1 MNFDIFL
8 SICQTEVD
16 GYLPSEKIMFQNFF
30 DQVELAD
37 QLGFDTAWVA
47 ETHLSC
53 QVQKENPE
61 AVIPHF
67 KGEIGLNTDILQL
80 AQQVFHRTKNI
91 NIGSAIKNILCNG
104 GPLAHAEA
112 IKTFLS
118 LHGMNPQEK
127 RFLNIGFASGRFEFS
142 NRPYGIAPRNQ
153 TERVAWKVI
162 KGKIL
167 FEATEIFLRAL
178 RGDHFSSS
186 DIAPKFISEK
196 DFRTIEE
203 WEITVKTYAKE
214 TSLTADEAANLK
226 KIEIPP
232 FWNFDKVGVIPF
244 EAPLELLK
252 LTVGSHDPGIQELAN
267 QYFPVDVFNLSITPP
282 EVIEQTHERM
292 KKIYHKEGGVW
303 QRENMPRTAMIF
315 LSDEPGLSAEE
326 NNLKAQAM
334 AKNAW
339 ENYWTA
345 MEGTID
351 DKKVEQA
358 VENTLA
364 GNPDKLAQLLNEKYH
379 PQDRLMLWFDFNTHD
394 NEYIKSAMK
403 IFVEKVA
410 PQCKK

>member
-1 MNFDIFL
+1 MKFDIFL

-16 GYLPSEKIMFQNFF
+16 GYLPSEKVMFQNFF

-37 QLGFDTAWVA
+37 ELEFGTAWVA

-53 QVQKENPE
+53 QVQKENSD

-80 AQQVFHRTKNI
+80 AQQVFQRTKKI
-91 NIGSAIKNILCNG
+91 NVGSAIKNILCNG

-118 LHGMNPQEK
+118 LHGLNRGEK
-127 RFLNIGFASGRFEFS
+127 RHINIGFASGRFEFS
-142 NRPYGIAPRNQ
+142 NRPYGIKPRNQ
-153 TERVAWKVI
+153 TEKVAWKVI
-162 KGKIL
+162 KGKVL
-167 FEATEIFLRAL
+167 YEAMEIFMRAL
-178 RGDHFSSS
+178 RGDHFSSA
-186 DIAPKFISEK
+186 DIAPKYIAEK
-196 DFRTIEE
+196 DFRKAEE
-203 WEITVKTYAKE
+203 WEATVKAYANE
-214 TSLTADEAANLK
+214 TSLTADEAAGLE

-244 EAPLELLK
+244 EAPFELLK

-267 QYFPVDVFNLSITPP
+267 QFFPVDVFNLSITPP
-282 EVIEQTHERM
+282 EIIEQTHERM
-292 KKIYHKEGGVW
+292 KKVYHSEGGEW
-303 QRENMPRTAMIF
+303 QRENMPRTAMVFISDDGN
-315 LSDEPGLSAEE
+315 LSPEE
-326 NNLKAQAM
+326 NTQKAQAM
-334 AKNAW
+334 AKKAW

-358 VENTLA
+358 VQNTLA
-364 GNPDKLAQLLNEKYH
+364 GNPNKLAELINEKYH

-394 NEYIKSAMK
+394 NEYIKGAMK
-403 IFVEKVA
+403 TFTEKVA
-410 PQCKK
+410 PQCNK